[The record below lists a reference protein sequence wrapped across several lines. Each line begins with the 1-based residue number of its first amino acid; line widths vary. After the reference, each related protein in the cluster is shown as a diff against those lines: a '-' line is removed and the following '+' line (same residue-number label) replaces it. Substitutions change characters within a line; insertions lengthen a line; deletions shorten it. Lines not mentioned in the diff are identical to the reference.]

1 MIHTEQDLEELLS
14 QPTPADVEAM
24 RALEGDLVIIGAA
37 GKMGPSLAI
46 RARRASEQAGV
57 KRRIYGVARYSRP
70 HVAEQLHEAGIEVVR
85 SDVLEPSALEK
96 LPDAPNVI
104 YMAAMKFGTTGA
116 EHLTWA
122 LNTFLPGLIAQRYR
136 QSRIVAFS
144 SGNVYPLVP
153 VLSGGATEDT
163 PPDPVGEYAQ
173 SVLGRERMFGYVS
186 HRYGTQVALLRLNY
200 ASELRYGV
208 LLDIGTRVF
217 ERKPVDL
224 AMGMVN
230 VIWQGDANSQALAG
244 LQPLPG
250 ASDGDQHH
258 RAGGPLGA
266 LDRHRVRTALRG
278 RAALHRRRGR
288 NRAAQQLRP
297 FERGLRLS
305 DRLSARRCSTGS
317 RAGSGWAA
325 QRSASPRTSRRG
337 TGGFDGRAAR
347 HCCRAW

>member
-24 RALEGDLVIIGAA
+24 RALSGDLVIIGAA

-200 ASELRYGV
+200 ACELRYGV
-208 LLDIGTRVF
+208 LLDIGSRVF

-230 VIWQGDANSQALAG
+230 VIWQGDANSQAL
-244 LQPLPG
+244 
-250 ASDGDQHH
+250 
-258 RAGGPLGA
+258 RAFSLCQAPPTAINITGPEA
-266 LDRHRVRTALRG
+266 LSVRWIATEFGRLFGVEPSFTGVEGETALLSNCARSSAVFGYPTVSPAQMLNWVAGWIGMGGATLGKPTHFETRHG
-278 RAALHRRRGR
+278 RY
-288 NRAAQQLRP
+288 
-297 FERGLRLS
+297 
-305 DRLSARRCSTGS
+305 
-317 RAGSGWAA
+317 
-325 QRSASPRTSRRG
+325 
-337 TGGFDGRAAR
+337 
-347 HCCRAW
+347 